1 VADRSVCNSMAF
13 GSSRTLAVQLTS
25 LFVLTCFRYD
35 LTVSATAMTSSSS
48 CVEDIP
54 SRAARADIVVDGR
67 VRARHAGSSA
77 VWYKQQSFEATIQ
90 PSMLSYFNV
99 TFRARRVLKG
109 WLQKDRETKVLLL
122 PLLLMLVLLLLSLGY
137 FCSCPVLLLGLLM
150 GYRGTAMTL
159 GTSRSS
165 SDRSLI
171 RRTVSTVCQLWSS
184 VLVTSCSSAE
194 TDRLP
199 CRRAAEGA
207 GRHSRRRQARCSFSC
222 PASRRLTL
230 AKPHHWL
237 ASTAATDVVS
247 NACRQFV
254 TTP

>member
-1 VADRSVCNSMAF
+1 VYGPDTPVVARSGTSNSRSRRPYSPQCCRTSTSRSVLVAC
-13 GSSRTLAVQLTS
+13 
-25 LFVLTCFRYD
+25 
-35 LTVSATAMTSSSS
+35 
-48 CVEDIP
+48 
-54 SRAARADIVVDGR
+54 SRA
-67 VRARHAGSSA
+67 
-77 VWYKQQSFEATIQ
+77 
-90 PSMLSYFNV
+90 
-99 TFRARRVLKG
+99 
-109 WLQKDRETKVLLL
+109 
-122 PLLLMLVLLLLSLGY
+122 
-137 FCSCPVLLLGLLM
+137 

-254 TTP
+254 TTS